1 MPLAEARVKVMAGFS
16 PDCAV
21 VLLEHLDTPVTRF
34 LLSHPPL
41 SRLFEP
47 QVRRRG
53 ARCARAEPAG
63 PPLSVSAQ
71 ASHTPC

>member
-1 MPLAEARVKVMAGFS
+1 MALAEARVKVMERFS

-41 SRLFEP
+41 SRIFEP
-47 QVRRRG
+47 QVRRRS
-53 ARCARAEPAG
+53 ARSTPARPRTAR
-63 PPLSVSAQ
+63 VIAQ
-71 ASHTPC
+71 AVGSHAPC